1 MYQYD
6 LIVVGGGTAGIAAAI
21 SAKEKGIKSILILER
36 ENTLGGALNICIHNS
51 FGKKI
56 LSKEVTG
63 PEYAQFLIDKVHQL
77 GIEYKLDTMVIDLN
91 RDKVISYVNPEE
103 GIVDVKAKSIIL
115 AMGSREKFTGNIN
128 IPTHKFAGI
137 YTVGTAQRFVN
148 ISGFLPGKEIVILGS
163 SDITLII
170 ARRLLI
176 EGAKI
181 KAIVEKKTNLNAR
194 QDKVKDIVEDF
205 KVPLLLSRAVL
216 DVEGNDRIESVT
228 IAKVD
233 EAGNILHEEKEKI
246 TCDCLLLSVGW
257 MPESDLAEKARI
269 KLESKQKYPVVSERF
284 ETSIGG
290 IYACGNLIHSY
301 GYADDTTLEG
311 YDVGK
316 YAADYIST
324 YYKSV

>member
-56 LSKEVTG
+56 LSKEVAG

-91 RDKVISYVNPEE
+91 RDKVISYVNPGE

-194 QDKVKDIVEDF
+194 RDKVKDIVEDF

-216 DVEGNDRIESVT
+216 DVEGNDRIEAVT

-233 EAGNILHEEKEKI
+233 EEGNIMHEEKEKI

-269 KLESKQKYPVVSERF
+269 KLESKQKHPVVSERF

-290 IYACGNLIHSY
+290 IYACGNLLHAY

-311 YDVGK
+311 YEVGR